1 MPDYPIVDTHLHIWD
16 TGRLRYPCLDDV
28 PLLNHS
34 YLIGDYRRACGDVAV
49 EKTVFLQ
56 AEVDVSLFR
65 EEADWVSSVAAE
77 DPRIEGIVA
86 WAPLENG
93 EAAVADLADVQ
104 MANTIRMVERCPDV
118 TFILDHIGKP
128 DIKNQVLDP
137 RKGEIKTLSEFSS
150 GAMVTL
156 GSRDRRLPFEEG
168 EMNMGI
174 KRVLTPVH
182 IPANML
188 PVEED
193 D

>member
-1 MPDYPIVDTHLHIWD
+1 
-16 TGRLRYPCLDDV
+16 
-28 PLLNHS
+28 
-34 YLIGDYRRACGDVAV
+34 
-49 EKTVFLQ
+49 
-56 AEVDVSLFR
+56 
-65 EEADWVSSVAAE
+65 
-77 DPRIEGIVA
+77 
-86 WAPLENG
+86 
-93 EAAVADLADVQ
+93 

-128 DIKNQVLDP
+128 DIKNQVFDP
-137 RKGEIKTLSEFSS
+137 WKDEIKTLSEFSS

-156 GSRDRRLPFEEG
+156 GKSRSSTSIEEG